1 MIRAL
6 HSPGRLWI
14 RGHAG
19 AGPRGQDPV
28 CGAVSILAET
38 LARSLPPDHSAL
50 GAGRARFRFPEDS
63 PEARF
68 VLRGLDLLAQ
78 TYPGFVSLETC
89 RAPEPSRES

>member
-6 HSPGRLWI
+6 YSPGRLWI

-38 LARSLPPDHSAL
+38 LARSLPDGQSCL
-50 GAGRARFRFPEDS
+50 ESGKARFRFPPDS

-68 VLRGLDLLAQ
+68 VVRGLYLLAQ
-78 TYPGFVSLETC
+78 TWPRFVRLDV
-89 RAPEPSRES
+89 RQDPADLPLP